1 MELHDCIEFEPE
13 NEDIRLVIGVDFGT
27 TFSGFSYA
35 YIKPE
40 KEKIEIV
47 VNQEWGH
54 FKSPDKTNT
63 VLQYDESYEEV
74 VTWGADAL
82 SSEPS
87 RRRRH
92 ANKPLPRPV
101 EYFKFYLGNV
111 PESKKPKLP
120 PGITFDRA
128 ITDYLREMAYMKQKA
143 GITIKES
150 VKHWTGIDFYNHVR
164 LVFTVPAEFTED
176 TKTIMRKCIYDAGL
190 IESIGTLNLQFTTE
204 PEAAAIHC
212 INMLKDLELVTGAK
226 YLVVD
231 CGGGTVDL
239 TVRKLLPDEQI
250 AEMTER
256 SGDFCG
262 GTYVDDEFL
271 KFLESR
277 VGKSAMN
284 MLKEKYYGQVNYLI
298 HKYFCPDIKIPFTGE
313 KSKFKTIEL
322 DIEKKCPALKQ
333 YVTGSERDQLSDED
347 EWVIDLDFDTVKSF
361 FDPVINKIL
370 KLIEIQLSKCSDCS
384 VMFLVG
390 GFSESKYLQ
399 SRIKQKFGDKLEIAI
414 PPNPITAI
422 VKGACE
428 YGLDRKIISTR
439 VLLWSY
445 GVEISDEWQTDDP
458 LSRKTINGRIYKF
471 DLMAKK
477 GTEVDVNK
485 EFSSYLGPVYP
496 NQTGGTLNFF
506 YTTKYDATYCDEP
519 EMKKLGSLYVDM
531 PDIHLG
537 LNRSVQVTLRFGSM
551 EIVATAK
558 NITTGKVYRTTF
570 KKIRQLYHST
580 SET

>member
-1 MELHDCIEFEPE
+1 
-13 NEDIRLVIGVDFGT
+13 
-27 TFSGFSYA
+27 
-35 YIKPE
+35 
-40 KEKIEIV
+40 
-47 VNQEWGH
+47 
-54 FKSPDKTNT
+54 
-63 VLQYDESYEEV
+63 
-74 VTWGADAL
+74 
-82 SSEPS
+82 
-87 RRRRH
+87 
-92 ANKPLPRPV
+92 
-101 EYFKFYLGNV
+101 
-111 PESKKPKLP
+111 
-120 PGITFDRA
+120 
-128 ITDYLREMAYMKQKA
+128 
-143 GITIKES
+143 
-150 VKHWTGIDFYNHVR
+150 
-164 LVFTVPAEFTED
+164 
-176 TKTIMRKCIYDAGL
+176 MRKCIYDAGL

-558 NITTGKVYRTTF
+558 NITTEGNTIIYDTNQRFTQTLQALLNQRQDFLQELQQHSNQWPFLTVSSTTYRATSPNSLRHSATTPTNSATIYTTTIITTICGH
-570 KKIRQLYHST
+570 KTNRIS
-580 SET
+580 

>member
-27 TFSGFSYA
+27 TFS
-35 YIKPE
+35 
-40 KEKIEIV
+40 
-47 VNQEWGH
+47 
-54 FKSPDKTNT
+54 
-63 VLQYDESYEEV
+63 
-74 VTWGADAL
+74 
-82 SSEPS
+82 
-87 RRRRH
+87 
-92 ANKPLPRPV
+92 
-101 EYFKFYLGNV
+101 
-111 PESKKPKLP
+111 
-120 PGITFDRA
+120 
-128 ITDYLREMAYMKQKA
+128 
-143 GITIKES
+143 TIKES

-239 TVRKLLPDEQI
+239 TIRKLLPDGQI
-250 AEMTER
+250 GEVTEH
-256 SGDFCG
+256 SGGFFG

-313 KSKFKTIEL
+313 KSKFKIIEL

-384 VMFLVG
+384 MMFLVG
-390 GFSESKYLQ
+390 EFSESKYLQ
-399 SRIKQKFGDKLEIAI
+399 SRIKQRFGDRLKIAI
-414 PPNPITAI
+414 PPDIATAL
-422 VKGACE
+422 VRGACE
-428 YGLDRKIISTR
+428 YGLDMKIVSTR
-439 VLLWSY
+439 VLKWTY
-445 GVEISDEWQTDDP
+445 GIRLSHEWQTGD
-458 LSRKTINGRIYKF
+458 LSSRKTTDDQIYKF
-471 DLMAKK
+471 SFMARK
-477 GTEVDVNK
+477 GTESDVGM
-485 EFSSYLGPVYP
+485 EFSRNMVPIHP
-496 NQTGGTLNFF
+496 DQTSMRFTFF
-506 YTTKYDATYCDEP
+506 CTAEYSATYCSES
-519 EMKKLGSLYVDM
+519 EMKELGGFVVDL
-531 PDIHLG
+531 PDTHLG
-537 LNRSVQVTLRFGSM
+537 LNRSVLLTLHFGSV
-551 EIVATAK
+551 EIVAIAK
-558 NITTGKVYRTTF
+558 NRENGRIYQTTF
-570 KKIRQLYHST
+570 KRLR
-580 SET
+580 

>member
-1 MELHDCIEFEPE
+1 MESESTGMEDVQMVADTIDVVMEESKNNELENKFIELANKNNELENKFIELANKNNELGNKIIELENELKNKNYELESKISIINEFGSKNNELESIINELKSKTKKLESKIIELENINNETEEKFMEL
-13 NEDIRLVIGVDFGT
+13 
-27 TFSGFSYA
+27 
-35 YIKPE
+35 
-40 KEKIEIV
+40 
-47 VNQEWGH
+47 
-54 FKSPDKTNT
+54 
-63 VLQYDESYEEV
+63 
-74 VTWGADAL
+74 
-82 SSEPS
+82 
-87 RRRRH
+87 
-92 ANKPLPRPV
+92 
-101 EYFKFYLGNV
+101 
-111 PESKKPKLP
+111 ESKNEGLEMRNKKL
-120 PGITFDRA
+120 RKNSKK
-128 ITDYLREMAYMKQKA
+128 LK
-143 GITIKES
+143 TIKDELES
-150 VKHWTGIDFYNHVR
+150 NNNLLKSKNDELESNNNLLKSKNNELEIRNKGKSQKSFGSTLVGGI
-164 LVFTVPAEFTED
+164 
-176 TKTIMRKCIYDAGL
+176 M
-190 IESIGTLNLQFTTE
+190 LNLLNPKELQITCQKLE
-204 PEAAAIHC
+204 ELL
-212 INMLKDLELVTGAK
+212 NLKDK
-226 YLVVD
+226 KID
-231 CGGGTVDL
+231 DL
-239 TVRKLLPDEQI
+239 TK
-250 AEMTER
+250 
-256 SGDFCG
+256 
-262 GTYVDDEFL
+262 
-271 KFLESR
+271 
-277 VGKSAMN
+277 N
-284 MLKEKYYGQVNYLI
+284 NNNLKEEAIKYQ
-298 HKYFCPDIKIPFTGE
+298 
-313 KSKFKTIEL
+313 S
-322 DIEKKCPALKQ
+322 ALGDATSFQ
-333 YVTGSERDQLSDED
+333 LGSQDSN
-347 EWVIDLDFDTVKSF
+347 SA
-361 FDPVINKIL
+361 
-370 KLIEIQLSKCSDCS
+370 DCS

>member
-1 MELHDCIEFEPE
+1 M
-13 NEDIRLVIGVDFGT
+13 
-27 TFSGFSYA
+27 
-35 YIKPE
+35 
-40 KEKIEIV
+40 
-47 VNQEWGH
+47 
-54 FKSPDKTNT
+54 
-63 VLQYDESYEEV
+63 
-74 VTWGADAL
+74 
-82 SSEPS
+82 
-87 RRRRH
+87 
-92 ANKPLPRPV
+92 
-101 EYFKFYLGNV
+101 
-111 PESKKPKLP
+111 
-120 PGITFDRA
+120 
-128 ITDYLREMAYMKQKA
+128 
-143 GITIKES
+143 
-150 VKHWTGIDFYNHVR
+150 
-164 LVFTVPAEFTED
+164 
-176 TKTIMRKCIYDAGL
+176 
-190 IESIGTLNLQFTTE
+190 
-204 PEAAAIHC
+204 
-212 INMLKDLELVTGAK
+212 
-226 YLVVD
+226 
-231 CGGGTVDL
+231 
-239 TVRKLLPDEQI
+239 
-250 AEMTER
+250 
-256 SGDFCG
+256 
-262 GTYVDDEFL
+262 
-271 KFLESR
+271 
-277 VGKSAMN
+277 
-284 MLKEKYYGQVNYLI
+284 
-298 HKYFCPDIKIPFTGE
+298 
-313 KSKFKTIEL
+313 
-322 DIEKKCPALKQ
+322 
-333 YVTGSERDQLSDED
+333 
-347 EWVIDLDFDTVKSF
+347 
-361 FDPVINKIL
+361 
-370 KLIEIQLSKCSDCS
+370 IEIQLSKCSDCS

-558 NITTGKVYRTTF
+558 NITTATDNNLHI
-570 KKIRQLYHST
+570 KKAAEISNL
-580 SET
+580 